1 MKSKW
6 MLQVLRRQMGHVV
19 KAFIMKMMEVYFSIV
34 EILSKEEPQRCSALD
49 NTWFCK
55 WNKHYQYREQVH
67 FFSIETIESCWQFPL
82 QCLKQ

>member
-6 MLQVLRRQMGHVV
+6 MLQVLRRQMGHIV

-49 NTWFCK
+49 NT
-55 WNKHYQYREQVH
+55 
-67 FFSIETIESCWQFPL
+67 
-82 QCLKQ
+82 